1 MEALELRLDKIEEA
15 LRRLEVLL
23 ETRLLPE
30 CERMG
35 GHISFV
41 EGVYEKLRRP
51 LAALRGS
58 PLEASPAAAAKG
70 AESQKGPCIEEV
82 D

>member
-1 MEALELRLDKIEEA
+1 MDSVETRLDRIEDA

-30 CERMG
+30 CKRMG

-41 EGVYEKLRRP
+41 EGIYEKLRRP
-51 LAALRGS
+51 LSALRGLRDDLGPS
-58 PLEASPAAAAKG
+58 PTKLSGTPRV
-70 AESQKGPCIEEV
+70 EEV